1 MPNSESQIS
10 DSAAKNQKKIKDS
23 YQAYLEN
30 LLGLTDEENKMWQQE
45 TFHVFEKFTS
55 RSARHTTTERNW
67 KCLHELIKYQI
78 YQHMMIK

>member
-30 LLGLTDEENKMWQQE
+30 LLGLTDEENKM
-45 TFHVFEKFTS
+45 
-55 RSARHTTTERNW
+55 
-67 KCLHELIKYQI
+67 
-78 YQHMMIK
+78 